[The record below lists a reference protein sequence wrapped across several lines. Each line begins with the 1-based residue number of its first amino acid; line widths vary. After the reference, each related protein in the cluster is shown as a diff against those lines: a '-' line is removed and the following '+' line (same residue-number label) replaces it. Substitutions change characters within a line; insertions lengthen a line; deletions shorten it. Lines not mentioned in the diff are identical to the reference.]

1 MVRQT
6 ATEIDEAA
14 AGWAAS
20 LDRGLT
26 RDEAADLDAWLR
38 ADPRHLGAFGRMQAL
53 SLHTERASALG
64 LGYRADRF
72 RARRAPW
79 LSRRQ
84 LFGASAMA
92 AAGVAAVGSGLW
104 FTNANGHLTT
114 RRGEVRVVPL
124 SDGSVITLNTDSAV
138 AVRYSGNLRAI
149 SLTRGEALFD
159 VAKDPSRPFVVS
171 AGDVKVRAVG
181 TSFTVRRLEDMP
193 VRVLVQEGVVEVA
206 RRSAQTAKPIRLAAN
221 MRAVADAAGPRIDPV
236 SPTDV
241 GRELAWR
248 QGRIAFEGQPLAE
261 AAAEFSRYSDTRIV
275 IEDPRLAREEIS
287 GMFQANDPVG
297 FGRAVAEALGTRV
310 EVTENQVRLFR

>member
-20 LDRGLT
+20 LDRGLS
-26 RDEAADLDAWLR
+26 REEAADLDAWLR

-53 SLHTERASALG
+53 SLHTERALALG
-64 LGYRADRF
+64 PGYRADQF

-79 LSRRQ
+79 PSRRQ
-84 LFGASAMA
+84 LFGTGAVA
-92 AAGVAAVGSGLW
+92 AAGVAALGSGLW
-104 FTNANGHLTT
+104 FANADGHLST

-149 SLTRGEALFD
+149 SLTKGEALFD
-159 VAKDPSRPFVVS
+159 VAKDPGRPFVVS

-193 VRVLVQEGVVEVA
+193 VRVFVQEGVVEVA
-206 RRSAQTAKPIRLAAN
+206 RRSAQAARPIRLAAN
-221 MRAVADAAGPRIDPV
+221 MRAFADAAGPRIDPV
-236 SPTDV
+236 SPADA

-261 AAAEFSRYSDTRIV
+261 AAAEFGRYSDTRIV

-297 FGRAVAEALGTRV
+297 FGRAVAEALGARV